1 MNLYEIDKN
10 IKDVIDRGY
19 SFNEET
25 GEILFETEDLKNLEM
40 ALTDKINNIVGYIKD
55 LEIETKALEEV
66 AQDYENRA
74 TSKKK
79 KAERLKEYLDSYL
92 KANNMYDKQEYKNG
106 VVSYRSSKSLQIDN
120 DVDLENFLKG
130 NDEYSKY
137 LKEKVTMSFD
147 KKGITEELKNG
158 NEIPFCQIIEKQNL
172 QIK

>member
-10 IKDVIDRGY
+10 IKDVIDKGY

-25 GEILFETEDLKNLEM
+25 GEILFETEDLDKLEL

-55 LEIETKALEEV
+55 LEIEEKALIEV

-74 TSKKK
+74 YNKKH
-79 KAERLKEYLDSYL
+79 KAERLREYLDNYL
-92 KANNMYDKQEYKNG
+92 KSNNMYDKQEYKNG
-106 VVSYRSSKSLQIDN
+106 IVSYRSSKSLQIAN
-120 DVDLENFLKG
+120 DVDLENYLKG
-130 NDEYSKY
+130 SDEYSKY
-137 LKEKVTMSFD
+137 LKEKVTTSFD

-158 NEIPFCQIIEKQNL
+158 KEIPFCKIVEKQNL

>member
-1 MNLYEIDKN
+1 MNRRLITSALPYVN
-10 IKDVIDRGY
+10 NVPHLGNLLQVLSADVFARFCRSRGY
-19 SFNEET
+19 DT
-25 GEILFETEDLKNLEM
+25 LYICG
-40 ALTDKINNIVGYIKD
+40 TDEYGTAT
-55 LEIETKALEEV
+55 ETKALEEV

-79 KAERLKEYLDSYL
+79 KAERLREYLDSYL

-120 DVDLENFLKG
+120 DVDLEKFLKG

-137 LKEKVTMSFD
+137 LKEKVTTSFD